1 MTAPDLTPVPLSPD
15 RLTQIRTDLAAVPAP
30 PWCWIGSRGAGG
42 PELVTDHS
50 GRQYLLRAVKPTD
63 QHGEELLDPADDS
76 PVYGDLAFRDRRGAE
91 QYSTMRSGNR
101 LAIGRTDYDPDSIV
115 GVDNPVAR
123 WIERSPAHTQAL
135 LAEVDRLN
143 ALVESMCDAL
153 TGHDCPDP
161 NDGPMATVTRAAVR
175 LMEAERRIAELEASP
190 PSRFASTPLQVEQH
204 LTGVLAEDVHLR
216 YQQAIGS
223 YAVGEAAKSLRMDAN
238 LRQLEGNHEEAAEA
252 RELANLIDPLRGGGS
267 YPSALVR
274 FGCGAEVT
282 S

>member
-1 MTAPDLTPVPLSPD
+1 MTAPDLTPVPLSPE
-15 RLTQIRTDLAAVPAP
+15 RLAEIKDLLKYESSIAFYSSRAKESMLLLVAEAEEAA
-30 PWCWIGSRGAGG
+30 R
-42 PELVTDHS
+42 
-50 GRQYLLRAVKPTD
+50 LRA
-63 QHGEELLDPADDS
+63 
-76 PVYGDLAFRDRRGAE
+76 DRA
-91 QYSTMRSGNR
+91 Q
-101 LAIGRTDYDPDSIV
+101 V
-115 GVDNPVAR
+115 V
-123 WIERSPAHTQAL
+123 
-135 LAEVDRLN
+135 AEVQRFGIYGSATTATK
-143 ALVESMCDAL
+143 ALVERASELVDENARL
-153 TGHDCPDP
+153 K
-161 NDGPMATVTRAAVR
+161 TRVG
-175 LMEAERRIAELEASP
+175 ELEASL

-252 RELANLIDPLRGGGS
+252 RELANLIDPLKGGGP